1 MQARA
6 CQQVAQSVLWRKQY
20 QHNPRFEGTFAYLE
34 NSLQLLK
41 QQSPA
46 IHEIKA
52 LYNLLKNLK
61 GIDVQLRG
69 LGLEQGS
76 RQQNNKQFEQLSDES
91 PSGISDIIARFK
103 HHLTPQS
110 ALFRHAVR
118 MSLLLCTGYLIIQ
131 LFDLERG
138 YWILLTSLFV
148 CQPNYSATKRRL
160 ALRIIG
166 TLIGILVGLPLL
178 KFVPSMEGQLT
189 LIVISGLLFFVF
201 RSSQYA
207 QATLFITLLVLFCF
221 NLLGEGFE
229 VALPRV
235 IDTLVGCFIAFLAVS
250 FIWPDWKFRQLP
262 QVVQKTMN
270 SNCRYLDAILQQY
283 YQGKDNS
290 LEYRVARRDAHNND
304 AEFASIVSNMASDP
318 KSYKVTQEQA
328 FRLLCLNH
336 TLLSYI
342 SALGAHREQMQ
353 NEENLIILSDAIC
366 YVETSLQVMSLDTL
380 MDEKSERLRESI
392 THRIDSI
399 STSDDEKTVL
409 IMEQTRLLLELI
421 PEIKSM
427 IKQINI
433 PVTSPLA
440 NGHHS
445 AI

>member
-1 MQARA
+1 
-6 CQQVAQSVLWRKQY
+6 
-20 QHNPRFEGTFAYLE
+20 
-34 NSLQLLK
+34 
-41 QQSPA
+41 
-46 IHEIKA
+46 
-52 LYNLLKNLK
+52 
-61 GIDVQLRG
+61 
-69 LGLEQGS
+69 
-76 RQQNNKQFEQLSDES
+76 
-91 PSGISDIIARFK
+91 
-103 HHLTPQS
+103 
-110 ALFRHAVR
+110 